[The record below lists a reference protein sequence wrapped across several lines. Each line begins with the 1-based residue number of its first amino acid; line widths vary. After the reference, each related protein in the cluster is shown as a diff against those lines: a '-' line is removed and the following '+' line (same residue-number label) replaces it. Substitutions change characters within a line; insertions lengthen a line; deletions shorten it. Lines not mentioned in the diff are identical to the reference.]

1 MNLILLLVVVLEICI
16 GICAWLSPQWLRSV
30 AARLLT
36 RADVLDLVRKEE
48 QRRMQF
54 WATELGLAE
63 HPGSHIATLCRTAA
77 WLPGKKSPKPETPVR
92 EQA

>member
-63 HPGSHIATLCRTAA
+63 HPGEPHRDAVPHGRVVARQKIA
-77 WLPGKKSPKPETPVR
+77 
-92 EQA
+92 